1 MRAMLATSLWFTLVV
16 ALGTGCTVQSR
27 RSSDRVFEF
36 SSGGAYHFAGFGEW
50 QVRLDGEGVFSVE
63 HNVRGEKDHGSFEL
77 TEAESAEL
85 WGLIDV
91 ADVGG
96 LESSQRD
103 GVPDEVQYTFALRDG
118 ERVHKVGIWAND
130 ARENKELMTLI
141 DEIGG
146 IIAKYTGESV
156 VLR

>member
-1 MRAMLATSLWFTLVV
+1 MLTASLWFTLVV
-16 ALGTGCTVQSR
+16 ALWTGCSVQSR
-27 RSSDRVFEF
+27 GSSDRVFEF

-63 HNVRGEKDHGSFEL
+63 HNVRGEINDYGSFEL
-77 TEAESAEL
+77 TKGERAEL

-96 LESSQRD
+96 LESSQRA
-103 GVPDEVQYTFALRDG
+103 GVPDEVQYTFALRERG
-118 ERVHKVGIWAND
+118 RVHEMRIWAND
-130 ARENKELMTLI
+130 ARENEGLMTLI

-146 IIAKYTGESV
+146 IIEKYTGESV